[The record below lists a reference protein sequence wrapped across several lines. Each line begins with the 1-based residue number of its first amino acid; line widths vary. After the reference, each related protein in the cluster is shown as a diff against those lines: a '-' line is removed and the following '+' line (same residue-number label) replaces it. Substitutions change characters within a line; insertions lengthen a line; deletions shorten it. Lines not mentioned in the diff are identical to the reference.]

1 MRDIDSS
8 MSSSQMSRAGASVP
22 VLAAIAAPDT

>member
-1 MRDIDSS
+1 

-22 VLAAIAAPDT
+22 VFTAIAAPDT